1 MKIFIQ
7 SLLMIMSLFLTQTYA
22 ASFDCNYAKTSTE
35 HAICESLAVNDS
47 DVKMATTQKR
57 NESGHHQGA
66 TDVFR
71 HKKRRL
77 PFILL
82 NFLNHTIILGFM

>member
-1 MKIFIQ
+1 
-7 SLLMIMSLFLTQTYA
+7 L
-22 ASFDCNYAKTSTE
+22 
-35 HAICESLAVNDS
+35 
-47 DVKMATTQKR
+47 ATTQKR
-57 NESGHHQGA
+57 NESGHHHGA

-82 NFLNHTIILGFM
+82 NFLNHTIILGFINSPKIKIDRKFGLFLGTSEVMELFCSI